1 MPKTIGNPLSFG
13 IGALGQGARS
23 VEHGI
28 ETIGSH
34 DLTMPVVRKITLAD
48 LRIALRRGVADFAA
62 FRTDVMFLVI
72 AYPIVGLLIA
82 GFAFNAALAPLL
94 FPMAAGFAI
103 LGPVACVGLY
113 EMSKR
118 REMGLAVTWG
128 DAFYAARSHV
138 VGPMLTLALYLVLLF
153 TVWVFFADMIHE
165 ATMGAAVPASL
176 TAFATDVFTTS
187 GGWQMIV
194 IGMAVGFV
202 FALVTLVTT
211 FVAAPMLAD
220 RPVGMPVAIATSIRA
235 ARENPVPV
243 LVWGLIVAVLLAL
256 GSIPMFLGLVVVL
269 PILGHA
275 TWHLYQ
281 RLVFWPGE
289 AQA

>member
-13 IGALGQGARS
+13 LGALGQGART
-23 VEHGI
+23 VEDGI
-28 ETIGSH
+28 GTIGSH
-34 DLTMPVVRKITLAD
+34 DLTLPVVRTITLAD
-48 LRIALRRGVADFAA
+48 LRIALRRGAADFAA
-62 FRTDVMFLVI
+62 LRTDVMFLVI

-82 GFAFNAALAPLL
+82 GLAFSAALAPLL
-94 FPMAAGFAI
+94 FPMAAGFAL

-118 REMGLAVTWG
+118 REMGLPVTWG
-128 DAFYAARSHV
+128 DAFHVARARV
-138 VGPMLTLALYLVLLF
+138 MGPMLTLALYLVLLF
-153 TVWVFFADMIHE
+153 TAWIFFADMIHE
-165 ATMGAAVPASL
+165 ATMGKEVPASL
-176 TAFATDVFTTS
+176 SAFAAQVFTTS

-194 IGMAVGFV
+194 IGMVVGFV

-211 FVAAPMLAD
+211 FIAAPMLTD

-235 ARENPVPV
+235 ARENPGPV
-243 LVWGLIVAVLLAL
+243 LVWGLIVAALLAL
-256 GSIPMFLGLVVVL
+256 GSLPLFLGLIVVL

-281 RLVFWPGE
+281 RIVFWPDD

>member
-1 MPKTIGNPLSFG
+1 
-13 IGALGQGARS
+13 
-23 VEHGI
+23 
-28 ETIGSH
+28 
-34 DLTMPVVRKITLAD
+34 MPVVRKITLAD

-82 GFAFNAALAPLL
+82 GFAFNAALARFCSPWPPGSRSSARGLCWAL
-94 FPMAAGFAI
+94 RDVKAARDG
-103 LGPVACVGLY
+103 VGRD
-113 EMSKR
+113 M
-118 REMGLAVTWG
+118 G

-176 TAFATDVFTTS
+176 TAFATGVFTTS

-235 ARENPVPV
+235 ARETRCPCWSGV
-243 LVWGLIVAVLLAL
+243 
-256 GSIPMFLGLVVVL
+256 
-269 PILGHA
+269 
-275 TWHLYQ
+275 
-281 RLVFWPGE
+281 
-289 AQA
+289 